1 MISNETKFKVSQI
14 VGVFKLDGIILN
26 DTDLLADIID
36 GNVDLESI
44 KNKLIEKY
52 KDNNNERNI

>member
-1 MISNETKFKVSQI
+1 MTSNETEFKISQI
-14 VGVFKLDGIILN
+14 IGIFKLDGIILK
-26 DTDLLADIID
+26 DTDLLANIID
-36 GNVDLESI
+36 GDIDSESI

>member
-14 VGVFKLDGIILN
+14 VGVFKLDGII
-26 DTDLLADIID
+26 LLADIID